1 MRAVSIEA
9 KRLIARSP
17 AHADFGA
24 HILEL
29 ASGYQSAAVLDLI
42 ERHINENESVEA

>member
-1 MRAVSIEA
+1 MRAVCVEA

-17 AHADFGA
+17 THADFGA

-29 ASGYQSAAVLDLI
+29 ARGYQSAAVLDLI
-42 ERHINENESVEA
+42 EHHLNESAEA